1 MQCRPF
7 PPSHQTLSAN
17 TKRSESKSAVAYY
30 YSRRSLCAVHR
41 DTAITSSAGKISV
54 SSLLTFW
61 AHQVTSPGNRLMEA
75 PEDDNNVVFPVDFY
89 TIFTPEDNRDLD
101 FTVDW
106 PKLVERES
114 EKRFSGRGRE
124 RKKKRER

>member
-1 MQCRPF
+1 
-7 PPSHQTLSAN
+7 
-17 TKRSESKSAVAYY
+17 
-30 YSRRSLCAVHR
+30 
-41 DTAITSSAGKISV
+41 
-54 SSLLTFW
+54 
-61 AHQVTSPGNRLMEA
+61 MEA

-124 RKKKRER
+124 RKKKGSDDT